1 MEGSLQNSYSED
13 NSLVEEGLNC
23 WTYFLLSV
31 LNYPWEGTAHFEIA
45 LNLTIG
51 LVWSVLLLDHGYD
64 LACVA
69 FFSGFFGALLVVVN
83 LSKYGKLLLMGVF
96 AAFLCLGVFSVWTLG
111 SFMVC
116 FVVAFGVFLKVIRS
130 KVSKHHKKLA
140 GVITSSICL
149 LIEGVMLVCVLFF
162 KDFELRLVSVVVP
175 VNLVTVLVWVC
186 IQLCCFVKYPS
197 NTELLKKRI
206 LENEDPFSLE
216 LLNRY
221 PEILQEKQDF
231 GENINKVS
239 GCLVGV
245 ILIAIQVF
253 SWWMIYD
260 HLQEKGQTQLLE
272 SLQDEGIRIYL
283 FYVIGTPLFG
293 YLGVMYSAWEAK
305 KESKILW
312 AVVIFSL
319 FLVPVLYSK
328 YNLVE
333 VGYPISLAF
342 WVLMAMVYEQNKRV
356 YQFTTMMSFTGFL
369 LPLGVLYP
377 LNMEEIIDDLVF
389 VCLNTVLVLCTVLV
403 TIFFLA
409 KSISMEIRK
418 KLVIVL
424 LKLKVFLGS
433 DFADFIYT
441 IGYIIGCWVLAYG
454 LFQPEYEEDALLV
467 GCLVVMV
474 YSVVLS
480 MKTQNLVLYLKEPS
494 VPELPLKQTILNKQE
509 NRTKTQLENF
519 KKKKTTQKK
528 LLLWFVSATGIAG
541 AIEGLSLFE
550 EGTFLVVLT
559 GSFIASLFFLLLV
572 EVKFLL
578 RQHGKPITSYLLSLW
593 WVFVNIPFA
602 CLIPFYITEK
612 NQESLATLAIGLF
625 FVLVMLFISTIS
637 ITLNILF
644 KRMEYD
650 KVARYCCAYL
660 QRELSRRR
668 VKCESSTL
676 RVVFDKFAASEF
688 EVFEKLLLEKTIV
701 DYLDLAVNEVDLNF
715 AKKLVVTKNVKKLK
729 AKLEKETRRRT
740 RKISTLSS
748 KTMKNKSKI
757 RGIYCIAFI
766 NFFRRKT
773 SKRKTAPEKTKV
785 KKQTYKE
792 KYNPNMSIPNNSDG
806 EIMDFP
812 EVIES
817 SIPSCELRKDF
828 YERFEWLKKSQEL
841 EPQQEL
847 LESSP
852 KSISIHS
859 KLKSSSRRES
869 AREEEP
875 EKELVNNPWGAIK
888 KPVETLTFEVP
899 EKKKTPKPTYEV
911 VSRRVQK
918 EQINLADFKEAKK
931 ELENNYRIEYLKRNF
946 KAQRMIYQDVFNK
959 KLSNEGRTMT
969 LWNLR
974 NFADQCKLKK
984 KIGLQLIDL
993 QFTSATKKVG
1003 AGALDFNLFYK
1014 YIVPWISKQA
1024 YGKNVS
1030 EEEANKRFFIEY
1042 IFEKFVENKKE
1053 IIQMV
1058 ELPKA
1063 QYNQFRTL
1071 PKAPVGLS
1079 ELLNFSLVKKPLEGI
1094 SCRII
1099 DVTKHQV
1106 MQKPLYNKHQHMVF
1120 HAINLP
1126 KVEPFRVEEER
1137 IPSDIASLGS
1147 VRQEE
1152 ETDWNQIYFLESNL
1166 SEVEY
1171 DTDSEHS
1178 FEIIEPEYNKIKFL
1192 LLKASDFVLDKFSK
1206 CFNSV
1211 LKCMEWVFL
1220 KIVNFFAVNTDKL
1233 EKKLEALE
1241 QENERISLTAQLPC
1255 PDWENLCNVLS
1266 EKIKFYKKEAEK
1278 AIKANL
1284 IFEIR
1289 PNMSN
1294 LFAIANHII
1303 EIFIYTWVGFK
1314 FDREETN
1321 QNSFANFNLTVD
1333 WKYTFWVSSGLG
1345 LALAVLVTLSLKY
1358 LKKGTL
1364 GINPKD
1370 GTDASFPS
1378 LQFFLSK
1385 LCQLLGKSM
1394 YFTIICSLLSAL
1406 ACDFSESED
1415 KLIANEEIKCFS
1427 EDHSLY
1433 FSASLLLFLIYYPLA
1448 TLLYPN
1454 VQYQDRALDIKFDS
1468 TFLVLESQGKL
1479 LIASF
1484 GVFFTE
1490 EWAWMKLSVMATVF
1504 VCLFILS
1511 LKMQPCICQSYNV
1524 IKTGAYLVPAWVCG
1538 CSVLSIVFEDYDKK
1552 TSEFIRLFVSIGGI
1566 AVLIVFI
1573 GTFQVKNFGWKCVT
1587 KDNVVSLIKGSER
1600 VSFEEASENSSSH

>member
-1 MEGSLQNSYSED
+1 MESSLEEIYLEEDSET
-13 NSLVEEGLNC
+13 EEDLGC
-23 WTYFLLSV
+23 WTYFLLNPFNS
-31 LNYPWEGTAHFEIA
+31 PWEATTYFEIG

-51 LVWSVLLLDHGYD
+51 LTWSLLLLQYD
-64 LACVA
+64 YGLACVA
-69 FFSGFFGALLVVVN
+69 FFLGFFGALLVALNLNAFRGALVLVVF
-83 LSKYGKLLLMGVF
+83 GV
-96 AAFLCLGVFSVWTLG
+96 FLCLGVFSVWTLG
-111 SFMVC
+111 SFMIC

-140 GVITSSICL
+140 GVMTSSICL
-149 LIEGVMLVCVLFF
+149 LIEGVMLVCVLFL
-162 KDFELRLVSVVVP
+162 KDFELRLASVVVP
-175 VNLVTVLVWVC
+175 VNLVAVLVWVC

-272 SLQDEGIRIYL
+272 SLQDEEIRIYL

-305 KESKILW
+305 KESKIIW
-312 AVVIFSL
+312 AVAIFSL

-333 VGYPISLAF
+333 VGYPISLVF

-377 LNMEEIIDDLVF
+377 LNIEGIIDDLVF
-389 VCLNTVLVLCTVLV
+389 VCLNTILVLCTVLV

-454 LFQPEYEEDALLV
+454 VFQPEYEQDPLLV

-612 NQESLATLAIGLF
+612 DQESLATLAIGLF
-625 FVLVMLFISTIS
+625 FVLVMLFMSVMS

-660 QRELSRRR
+660 QRELSKRK
-668 VKCESSTL
+668 VKCEASTL
-676 RVVFDKFAASEF
+676 RIIFDKFAGSESEIF
-688 EVFEKLLLEKTIV
+688 YEFLLEKTIV
-701 DYLDLAVNEVDLNF
+701 DYCDLKLSEVDLNF
-715 AKKLVVTKNVKKLK
+715 AKKLVVAKSAKKLRV
-729 AKLEKETRRRT
+729 KLQRETKKRT
-740 RKISTLSS
+740 KKISRLSS
-748 KTMKNKSKI
+748 KTMQNKSKI

-766 NFFRRKT
+766 NFFRRKI
-773 SKRKTAPEKTKV
+773 SNKRTVPETAKNQLCT
-785 KKQTYKE
+785 E
-792 KYNPNMSIPNNSDG
+792 KYNPNMPIPNNSEE
-806 EIMDFP
+806 EIMQFR
-812 EVIES
+812 EEI
-817 SIPSCELRKDF
+817 
-828 YERFEWLKKSQEL
+828 
-841 EPQQEL
+841 
-847 LESSP
+847 LESHDSMSSFYDWLMENQEIEIAESP
-852 KSISIHS
+852 SFISSDLPKKQTGNHESTELPTFIEDDHQN
-859 KLKSSSRRES
+859 LSSRQETKQQNLPKLV
-869 AREEEP
+869 EE
-875 EKELVNNPWGAIK
+875 V
-888 KPVETLTFEVP
+888 KPN
-899 EKKKTPKPTYEV
+899 YRV
-911 VSRRVQK
+911 VKV
-918 EQINLADFKEAKK
+918 KK
-931 ELENNYRIEYLKRNF
+931 EGFDIQTLELKEISKQSEYSQKVEYLKRNL
-946 KAQRMIYQDVFNK
+946 KAQRVVYQGVFNK
-959 KLSNEGRTMT
+959 LKNETGTMS

-974 NFADQCKLKK
+974 NFAEQCKLKN
-984 KIGLQLIDL
+984 KIGLQPIDL
-993 QFTSATKKVG
+993 QFVSVTKKLGVG
-1003 AGALDFNLFYK
+1003 ALNFRVFYEH
-1014 YIVPWISKQA
+1014 IVPWAAKEAYSEKISEKEAKQKFFGE
-1024 YGKNVS
+1024 YILR
-1030 EEEANKRFFIEY
+1030 RFFDAAEIVEQVELPEAHYKQFEVLPKPPVQSSELFEFASLERPSVELTSEGIAQTANNSFHSSREY
-1042 IFEKFVENKKE
+1042 IFFYPIE
-1053 IIQMV
+1053 
-1058 ELPKA
+1058 
-1063 QYNQFRTL
+1063 
-1071 PKAPVGLS
+1071 
-1079 ELLNFSLVKKPLEGI
+1079 
-1094 SCRII
+1094 
-1099 DVTKHQV
+1099 D
-1106 MQKPLYNKHQHMVF
+1106 
-1120 HAINLP
+1120 LP
-1126 KVEPFRVEEER
+1126 KVGPLRVEELTPPTKEY
-1137 IPSDIASLGS
+1137 LE
-1147 VRQEE
+1147 Q
-1152 ETDWNQIYFLESNL
+1152 NQIYFPETQIP
-1166 SEVEY
+1166 EVEY
-1171 DTDSEHS
+1171 ETASEQT
-1178 FEIIEPEYNKIKFL
+1178 FEVIEPRTQNLILEKL
-1192 LLKASDFVLDKFSK
+1192 SK
-1206 CFNSV
+1206 CFESV
-1211 LKCMEWVFL
+1211 LQCSECVFS
-1220 KIVNFFAVNTDKL
+1220 KVVNFLAVNTDKL
-1233 EKKLEALE
+1233 EEKLKVLEEENKRLALA
-1241 QENERISLTAQLPC
+1241 AQLPC
-1255 PDWENLCNVLS
+1255 PDWEELCKVLT
-1266 EKIKFYKKEAEK
+1266 ERTKFYKKEAEK
-1278 AIKANL
+1278 CIKPDLVFNMRL
-1284 IFEIR
+1284 
-1289 PNMSN
+1289 NMSN
-1294 LFAIANHII
+1294 VLEMTNHAL
-1303 EIFIYTWVGFK
+1303 EILIYSWLGFNSGVRK
-1314 FDREETN
+1314 QNT
-1321 QNSFANFNLTVD
+1321 QNSFANFNLSVS
-1333 WKYTFWVSSGLG
+1333 WNYTFWLSCG
-1345 LALAVLVTLSLKY
+1345 LAALLVFLVVLSLKRI
-1358 LKKGTL
+1358 KKGTL
-1364 GINPKD
+1364 GMNKD

-1378 LQFFLSK
+1378 SQFFSSE

-1406 ACDFSESED
+1406 ACDFSES
-1415 KLIANEEIKCFS
+1415 KLIVQESIECFS
-1427 EDHSLY
+1427 DDHSAYLLV
-1433 FSASLLLFLIYYPLA
+1433 SLLLFLVYYPIA

-1484 GVFFTE
+1484 GVFFKSE
-1490 EWAWMKLSVMATVF
+1490 DWVWMKLSVMGTVF
-1504 VCLFILS
+1504 LCLFVLS
-1511 LKMQPCICQSYNV
+1511 LKMQPCICQSYNIV
-1524 IKTGAYLVPAWVCG
+1524 KTGVYLLPVWVCG
-1538 CSVLSIVFEDYDKK
+1538 CSLLSNVFQEY
-1552 TSEFIRLFVSIGGI
+1552 SEVTAGLIKNYLSLGGVALLLFSIG
-1566 AVLIVFI
+1566 A
-1573 GTFQVKNFGWKCVT
+1573 FQVKNFGWKFMT
-1587 KDNVVSLIKGSER
+1587 KDALVSAVEDSRKTA
-1600 VSFEEASENSSSH
+1600 FEEEIKHC